1 MVFHKGHK
9 TAKKCVTQAVCC
21 SMQKKGFIFRQ
32 NMKEKEKLLDSCI
45 INKTKGNK
53 KKNTI
58 NKRKQEEKGK
68 FTKAISYK

>member
-21 SMQKKGFIFRQ
+21 SMQKKSFIFRQ
-32 NMKEKEKLLDSCI
+32 NTKEKEKLLDSCI

-53 KKNTI
+53 
-58 NKRKQEEKGK
+58 
-68 FTKAISYK
+68 